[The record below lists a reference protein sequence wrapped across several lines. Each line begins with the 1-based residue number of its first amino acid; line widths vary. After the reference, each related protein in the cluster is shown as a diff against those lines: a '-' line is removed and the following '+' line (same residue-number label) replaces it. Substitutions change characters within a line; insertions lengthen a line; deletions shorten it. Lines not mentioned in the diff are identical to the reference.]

1 MDPATASALRAINR
15 RFYEERAQEFS
26 DSRNAPWPGWLRVAP
41 HLREFTEGGRP
52 LSLLDAGC
60 GNGRFAHFLAEQLP
74 GRVID
79 YTGVDA
85 SAALLEIA
93 GGRVLPGLSARWLHL
108 DFVES
113 GTTLPTGPFDC
124 VTLFGVLHEVPGRTR
139 RQALIAQLAERL
151 RADGLLAL
159 ARWRVAELPRLRERF
174 LPWSAFGEHC
184 ALPLD
189 PAQLE
194 AGDHLLPWGEGRF
207 VRYVHAIEREELSEA
222 TRDLPLAPLDEFME
236 DGRERQLNHYAIFR
250 RL

>member
-1 MDPATASALRAINR
+1 MDPATAEALRAINR

-41 HLREFTEGGRP
+41 HLRKLTEAGRP

-74 GRVID
+74 GRPID
-79 YTGVDA
+79 YTGGDA

-93 GGRVLPGLSARWLHL
+93 GRRVLPGLSVHWLQL
-108 DFVES
+108 DFMES
-113 GTTLPTGPFDC
+113 GDALPAGPFDC

-139 RQALIAQLAERL
+139 RKALIAQLAERL
-151 RADGLLAL
+151 RGDGLLAL
-159 ARWRVAELPRLRERF
+159 ARWRVAELPRLRKRF
-174 LPWSAFGEHC
+174 LPWSAFNEHC